1 MPTGIS
7 YTAVEL
13 CTYNQDISKPWFV
26 YFDVTDLGTGA
37 TLRKQFRG
45 GINFH
50 TTVRERLI
58 MGQALKKFWEERLK
72 QGWSPFLFS
81 ETASLTRMKFNEAL
95 DWALKKCVTAT
106 KTKAGYRC
114 TVEYFKTAA
123 KKLNLDKAMITGIKR
138 QHIRLMLDHIKE
150 DRKWSNHAY
159 NKNTTYICGVLSR
172 LVEYDIIDHNP
183 AHDITRLPVA
193 ETDFYEPL
201 TDDEKIIIR
210 DHLTKIHPSY
220 FTYLM
225 LIYHC
230 GIRPKECLALKISD
244 IYLNKNLIIIKPD
257 IKEENS
263 KTKSIRMVPLNKFIS
278 ELLRE
283 HIEGYDSSFFVFGS
297 PNASVGQRGKNKG
310 NISGAFKTD
319 YFLPSKFHMKRDTAT
334 NTWRRYVII
343 GLKINKKQ
351 YCLKRTGGDDKV
363 MAGIPLDALKEMYG
377 HSSKFMTEKYAKKI
391 KGVYREQ
398 IIANSPDF

>member
-7 YTAVEL
+7 FSDVVL
-13 CTYNQDISKPWFV
+13 CTYDNDITKPWFV
-26 YFDVTDLGTGA
+26 YFDVTDHSTGI

-45 GINFH
+45 GMNYLSDPKQ
-50 TTVRERLI
+50 RL
-58 MGQALKKFWEERLK
+58 MLGEELKKFWQDRLK

-81 ETASLTRMKFNEAL
+81 SVSNLSKMKFSEAL
-95 DWALKKCVTAT
+95 DWALTKCETAS
-106 KTKAGYRC
+106 KTKLCYAG
-114 TVEYFKTAA
+114 TVRFFKAAA
-123 KKLNLDKAMITGIKR
+123 KKLNLHNAFVSGIKR
-138 QHIRLMLDHIKE
+138 QHIRLMLDQIKE

-183 AHDITRLPVA
+183 AHNIKRKPVV

-201 TDDEKIIIR
+201 TEDEKIIIR
-210 DHLTKIHPSY
+210 DHLTKIHSSF

-230 GIRPKECLALKISD
+230 GVRPKECLALKISD
-244 IYLNKNLIIIKPD
+244 VHLHKNLIIIKPN
-257 IKEENS
+257 IVEENS

-278 ELLRE
+278 DLLRQ
-283 HIEGYDSSFFVFGS
+283 HIEGYDSSLFLFGS

-310 NISGAFKTD
+310 NVSGSFKTD

-334 NTWRRYVII
+334 KLWHRYVIV
-343 GLKINKKQ
+343 GLEINKKQ

-398 IIANSPDF
+398 IIVNSPDF

>member
-7 YTAVEL
+7 FSDVVL
-13 CTYNQDISKPWFV
+13 CTYDNDLTKPWFV
-26 YFDVTDLGTGA
+26 YFDVTDHSTGI

-45 GINFH
+45 GINYSS
-50 TTVRERLI
+50 ELKDRLI
-58 MGQALKKFWEERLK
+58 LGNELRKFWQERLK
-72 QGWSPFLFS
+72 QGWSPFPFS
-81 ETASLTRMKFNEAL
+81 AAGNLSKMKFCEAL
-95 DWALKKCVTAT
+95 DWALAKCVTAT
-106 KTKAGYRC
+106 KTKLGYGC
-114 TVEYFKTAA
+114 TVNYFKTAA
-123 KKLNLDKAMITGIKR
+123 KKLNLHNALITGIKR
-138 QHIRLMLDHIKE
+138 QHIKLMLDQIKE

-159 NKNTTYICGVLSR
+159 NKNTTYLCGVLSR

-183 AHDITRLPVA
+183 AHNIKKQPVA

-201 TDDEKIIIR
+201 TEEEKIIIR
-210 DHLTKIHPSY
+210 DHLTNIHPSF

-225 LIYHC
+225 LIYHT

-244 IYLNKNLIIIKPD
+244 VHLNKNLIIIKPD

-278 ELLRE
+278 DLLRQ
-283 HIEGYDSSFFVFGS
+283 HIEGYGSSLFLFGS
-297 PNASVGQRGKNKG
+297 PNAPVGQRGRKKK
-310 NISGAFKTD
+310 NISGSIKTD
-319 YFLPSKFHMKRDTAT
+319 YFLPSEFHMKRDTAT
-334 NTWRRYVII
+334 KLWHKYVIV

-363 MAGIPLDALKEMYG
+363 MAGIPLDALREMYG

-391 KGVYREQ
+391 KGIYREQ
-398 IIANSPDF
+398 IIVNSPDF